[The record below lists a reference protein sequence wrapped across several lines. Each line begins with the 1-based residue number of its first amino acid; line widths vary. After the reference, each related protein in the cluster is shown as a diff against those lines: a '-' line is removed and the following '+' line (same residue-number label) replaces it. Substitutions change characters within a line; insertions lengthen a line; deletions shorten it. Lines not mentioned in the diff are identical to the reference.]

1 MKNTNELMTAL
12 SAAFA
17 DSDISWRAGA
27 PNSDKSSAVVLP
39 HIDPRLVQARLD
51 EAVGPEGWKVEF
63 REVVAGAKLVSVV
76 CGLALRCDGEWVTKE
91 DAAHVSEAV
100 NVLNEFAIKGAYTE
114 AFKRAAVMWGIGR
127 YLYRMPRVRA
137 ALDANMQ
144 PVMTAAVWEQL
155 GMSAPQAKDAAAS
168 TQSSEAAAPAPVAAP
183 APAPAPVAQTVNAE
197 VPAQVKAEVKEEAAK
212 PTPAPAP
219 EAAALAAEEAEM
231 AQAAAPVASPEEL
244 ARHEVQA
251 QVLGQPLATATA
263 PAPVAAAPAA
273 APAAASTDAQ
283 PSGYP
288 QNLTEA
294 EKKLV
299 DELTVKV
306 KKLPPSMVRS
316 YIEGPKGKQNLS
328 EASRT
333 YLLSLVDQKEG
344 KA

>member
-1 MKNTNELMTAL
+1 MKNVTELMTSL
-12 SAAFA
+12 SASFPE
-17 DSDISWRAGA
+17 SDISWRAGA
-27 PNSDKSSAVVLP
+27 PSADKSSAVVLP

-51 EAVGPEGWKVEF
+51 ETVGPEGWKVEF

-76 CGLALRCDGEWVTKE
+76 CSLALRCDGEWVAKE

-114 AFKRAAVMWGIGR
+114 AFKRAAVMWGVGR

-137 ALDANMQ
+137 ALDSNMQ

-155 GMSAPQAKDAAAS
+155 GLSAPQASAA
-168 TQSSEAAAPAPVAAP
+168 QAPAPVATSTVREEAAASAPAAPSKPAAVETVSKATAAPVAAPAPQPEPEPVAAAEVAAPAPSPEELARQAVQAQVLGQPMDAP
-183 APAPAPVAQTVNAE
+183 APAPAPVSA
-197 VPAQVKAEVKEEAAK
+197 
-212 PTPAPAP
+212 PAPAP
-219 EAAALAAEEAEM
+219 AAQESAD
-231 AQAAAPVASPEEL
+231 
-244 ARHEVQA
+244 
-251 QVLGQPLATATA
+251 T
-263 PAPVAAAPAA
+263 PA
-273 APAAASTDAQ
+273 
-283 PSGYP
+283 GYP
-288 QNLTEA
+288 KNLTDT

-328 EASRT
+328 EESRT